1 MTKKIFAI
9 IIAAMICVSF
19 VFSASAYTQ
28 QYVIDYADKLSS
40 SEIEELDSFAEK
52 LESAYG
58 VTVLFCITEGTGDVT
73 TDEFSSGTYGDYT
86 DNENGIIIV
95 HDDWN
100 KTYFTFISGNADE
113 YFSDAA
119 VDSMIDAYDTNDSYY
134 GGIYACYELAEEY
147 LENGYSG
154 GYVNDSEPLNNNTD
168 TIGASEEKDGVF
180 KKLAD
185 FFKTK
190 AEPVEDANTKKLLEL
205 IEQDLSIGYP
215 YATAMA
221 SEKPDRG
228 ALRCQVWSEKVTRML
243 QSLLTR
249 YEAEGEKMLEG
260 TGLYVCSICGFVYVG
275 DSAPELCP
283 VCKVPSW
290 KFDKMERR
298 A

>member
-9 IIAAMICVSF
+9 IIAAMIFVSF

-95 HDDWN
+95 HDDWSN
-100 KTYFTFISGNADE
+100 TYFSFISGNAE
-113 YFSDAA
+113 EFLTDAA
-119 VDSMIDAYDTNDSYY
+119 VDSMKDAYDLNESYY

-154 GYVNDSEPLNNNTD
+154 GYVYDGEPLNNDTD
-168 TIGASEEKDGVF
+168 TIDASEEKGGVSIIWLPVSLLIGLLVGF
-180 KKLAD
+180 LIINGIASKNKSVRMQENATVYTRPGSMNITGSAD
-185 FFKTK
+185 NFLYKNIDRT
-190 AEPVEDANTKKLLEL
+190 
-205 IEQDLSIGYP
+205 
-215 YATAMA
+215 
-221 SEKPDRG
+221 EKPK
-228 ALRCQVWSEKVTRML
+228 QTEK
-243 QSLLTR
+243 
-249 YEAEGEKMLEG
+249 K
-260 TGLYVCSICGFVYVG
+260 
-275 DSAPELCP
+275 
-283 VCKVPSW
+283 
-290 KFDKMERR
+290 
-298 A
+298 